1 MTLDGRKISTD
12 WRGWKITDEQAQA
25 IFGGDLAA
33 RNSFY
38 EGNFIRLRKMA
49 WNYAKKWQLCSMVDD
64 LLQGVYIDMGYFYGA
79 YNKPVKDGKTLS
91 HFVYWSFSKCKDGG
105 LLYLAENDRKLLSWH
120 NSYTAP
126 ARQYSLDAPAAS
138 VFGRNAEDV
147 EGTLGDIL
155 PALAFDDEL
164 KGDELGQE
172 LVSFLGE
179 VLALR
184 WVELLQDI
192 ACGYSVSAAARDLGI
207 NEKTARK
214 YMGKIRERLRP
225 FADELAAYA
234 A

>member
-1 MTLDGRKISTD
+1 M
-12 WRGWKITDEQAQA
+12 
-25 IFGGDLAA
+25 
-33 RNSFY
+33 
-38 EGNFIRLRKMA
+38 
-49 WNYAKKWQLCSMVDD
+49 
-64 LLQGVYIDMGYFYGA
+64 
-79 YNKPVKDGKTLS
+79 
-91 HFVYWSFSKCKDGG
+91 
-105 LLYLAENDRKLLSWH
+105 
-120 NSYTAP
+120 
-126 ARQYSLDAPAAS
+126 
-138 VFGRNAEDV
+138 

-155 PALAFDDEL
+155 PAPAFDDEL

-179 VLALR
+179 VFALR

>member
-1 MTLDGRKISTD
+1 MKGESVTD

-38 EGNFIRLRKMA
+38 EDNFVRLRKMA
-49 WNYAKKWQLCSMVDD
+49 WNYAKKWHLCGMVDD
-64 LLQGVYIDMGYFYGA
+64 LLQGVYVDMGFFYGA

-105 LLYLAENDRKLLSWH
+105 LLYLAENDRKLLSWY

-126 ARQYSLDAPAAS
+126 AWQYSLDAPAAS
-138 VFGRNAEDV
+138 VFGRNAEAV
-147 EGTLGDIL
+147 EGTLGDVL
-155 PALAFDDEL
+155 PAPDFDDEL

-172 LVSFLGE
+172 FVAFLGE
-179 VLALR
+179 VLTPR
-184 WVELLQDI
+184 MVELLQ
-192 ACGYSVSAAARDLGI
+192 AVVCGYSIRAAAREIGLH
-207 NEKTARK
+207 EKSGSL
-214 YMGKIRERLRP
+214 YMCKIRERLFP